1 MFNKDLIEHSTAFLR
16 NNDKS
21 DDELYSSSY
30 SQSLPIDNVLV
41 PRIIPFTVIQSL
53 IRYIFLSIEIVYSL
67 LDEVPPRNETP
78 DTSSISQDT
87 RS

>member
-1 MFNKDLIEHSTAFLR
+1 MFTKDLIEHSTAFWR

-21 DDELYSSSY
+21 DDQLYSSSY
-30 SQSLPIDNVLV
+30 PQSLPIENVLV
-41 PRIIPFTVIQSL
+41 PRIIPFIVIQSL

-87 RS
+87 RT